1 MSLVVFHSL
10 DFAGCACKVLLM
22 CPPVPR
28 CFFFFFLYSDN
39 QIQSL
44 DLIFR
49 FSVCAGMCVWAYTW
63 VFYDVT
69 YSVWFSFFYWY
80 WDWSVNSAWNGWH
93 SLLPKKHLKSEIN
106 IFILCLEDAFL
117 PQTHKSIYKYKQL
130 LNQPIYF
137 IHDHFTFESSCCV
150 YFLWAEF
157 GALTRKP

>member
-1 MSLVVFHSL
+1 MSLAVFHSL
-10 DFAGCACKVLLM
+10 DFAGCACMVLPM
-22 CPPVPR
+22 CSPVPSL
-28 CFFFFFLYSDN
+28 FVFFFLYSDN

-44 DLIFR
+44 DLILG
-49 FSVCAGMCVWAYTW
+49 SLCVQVCMNVHTHG
-63 VFYDVT
+63 
-69 YSVWFSFFYWY
+69 SFMMKHILSGS
-80 WDWSVNSAWNGWH
+80 WSVSSAWNGRH
-93 SLLPKKHLKSEIN
+93 SMLPKKHPKSEIN
-106 IFILCLEDAFL
+106 IFFLCLEDAFL